1 MRITIIVDGVFLFKK
16 LFLYHVW
23 SPLEELKSL
32 LKECEDP
39 EEMLFDQESYDT
51 ITEKYH
57 TYYNKAQQQKSEL
70 EEIKLRAEDYEK
82 PYESVSKWITET
94 DRALVKSKPLAAVPQ
109 LVKEQ
114 LDVIKVV
121 YHSVMELCVSVS
133 VGYRGRNDTT
143 GWC

>member
-1 MRITIIVDGVFLFKK
+1 M
-16 LFLYHVW
+16 W
-23 SPLEELKSL
+23 NPLKGLKPLLDEL
-32 LKECEDP
+32 EDP
-39 EEMLFDQESYDT
+39 EQKPNKGNFDDHVY
-51 ITEKYH
+51 KYH

-70 EEIKLRAEDYEK
+70 EQIKLRAEDYEK

-121 YHSVMELCVSVS
+121 YHSIME
-133 VGYRGRNDTT
+133 
-143 GWC
+143 